1 MPQLP
6 IPSSPFWGSTPTTKT
21 DGAGTLYLSCFANK
35 AQRVYKVTGGQLV
48 EVAMEHLPSARGGLD
63 VDTDGYGYLT
73 AWDDGAAGLW
83 RMRVPGWVQVATR
96 GPAGPTGPQGPRGDP
111 GPQGPPGD
119 GSGGGGAWEAV
130 RQALKAWL
138 LG

>member
-1 MPQLP
+1 
-6 IPSSPFWGSTPTTKT
+6 
-21 DGAGTLYLSCFANK
+21 
-35 AQRVYKVTGGQLV
+35 
-48 EVAMEHLPSARGGLD
+48 MEHLPSARGGLD

-73 AWDDGAAGLW
+73 AWDDGASALW
-83 RMRVPGWVQVATR
+83 RMKVPGWVQVATR

>member
-1 MPQLP
+1 
-6 IPSSPFWGSTPTTKT
+6 
-21 DGAGTLYLSCFANK
+21 
-35 AQRVYKVTGGQLV
+35 
-48 EVAMEHLPSARGGLD
+48 MEHLPSARGGLD

-73 AWDDGAAGLW
+73 AWDDGASALW
-83 RMRVPGWVQVATR
+83 RMKVPGWVQVATR
-96 GPAGPTGPQGPRGDP
+96 GQAGPTGPQGPRGDP